1 MPPDMQRTQ
10 HERCK
15 AHACIKGVRAVA
27 CMSGRKNK
35 HAQRMPAHVS
45 AAAARETRKM
55 QDTTVHNTCMRS
67 CALVTWPQHAE
78 HAPAHAVPENK
89 SETDFNA
96 NSREHIKY
104 VDQRPRD
111 PGTES
116 SRDKETKGPE
126 TTRPEARSQIS

>member
-1 MPPDMQRTQ
+1 
-10 HERCK
+10 
-15 AHACIKGVRAVA
+15 
-27 CMSGRKNK
+27 
-35 HAQRMPAHVS
+35 MPAHVS

-67 CALVTWPQHAE
+67 CALVTWPQHSE

-126 TTRPEARSQIS
+126 TTRPEPRVQIS